1 MPKYKYVD
9 NSIALIESCK
19 SFLTIYRT
27 AIFNKFIILLLDTA
41 MALELRQQMKMT
53 QQLVMTQ
60 QLQQAISLLQL
71 SRLELMD
78 TISSEMLEN
87 PFLEESFDE
96 IPQDHEFID
105 KKSDDESVYDKE
117 ISNTADW
124 EDYLGDLSSTPR
136 TSSARE
142 FEALDEMTSY
152 EARYAT
158 KTSLDSHLMWQLHLS
173 DFSEN
178 EILIGEAIIGN
189 LDDRG
194 FLVASVDEI
203 IQQLE
208 QDNNFFF
215 SDVLVNE
222 SKVLENHDILSEIQ
236 QKQDKVEQVLSVIQN
251 FDPIG
256 VASRSV
262 QESLLVQVKNLKYDR
277 DPILLELITVHL
289 EDLEAKRYK
298 PIMKKFKID
307 EEILF
312 EYIQLIKTL
321 DPMPGSAYSDV
332 QSHYVAPDV
341 YVYKVDDDF
350 VIVLNEDG
358 IPQLQL
364 SEIYS
369 QMPVTHISSEQKD
382 FLSEKQ
388 KAATWLIKAIYQ
400 RQKTLYKVIESIVK
414 YQQEFFANGVTKLKP
429 LILKT
434 VAEDIGM
441 HESTISRITTNKY
454 VATSFGT
461 YEIKFF
467 FNSGLVLEDGN
478 EVGSESVKAA
488 IKKYIAAEDPK
499 SPLSD
504 EKLCEILKN
513 ELGVE
518 MARRTVAKYR
528 TALDIPSSSRRKSF
542 F

>member
-1 MPKYKYVD
+1 
-9 NSIALIESCK
+9 
-19 SFLTIYRT
+19 
-27 AIFNKFIILLLDTA
+27 
-41 MALELRQQMKMT
+41 MALELRQQLKMT

-96 IPQDHEFID
+96 ASTEHDFIEKQTD
-105 KKSDDESVYDKE
+105 NETVYDKE
-117 ISNTADW
+117 ISNAADW

-136 TSSARE
+136 SSSARE
-142 FEALDEMTSY
+142 YEALDELTSY
-152 EARYAT
+152 ESRYST
-158 KTSLDSHLMWQLHLS
+158 KTSLESHLMWQLHLS
-173 DFSEN
+173 EFTEQ
-178 EILIGEAIIGN
+178 EIAIGEAIIGN
-189 LDDRG
+189 LDDKG
-194 FLVASVDEI
+194 FLAATMHEI
-203 IQQLE
+203 LHQLE
-208 QDNNFFF
+208 QD
-215 SDVLVNE
+215 LVFIDQEE
-222 SKVLENHDILSEIQ
+222 SLNTSQEKNDNHDLISEMNVKIDFIEKVLSKIQ
-236 QKQDKVEQVLSVIQN
+236 H
-251 FDPIG
+251 FDPVG

-262 QESLLVQVKNLKYDR
+262 QESLLVQIRSLNYDR
-277 DPILLELITVHL
+277 DPILLELISSHL
-289 EDLEAKRYK
+289 EDLELKRYK

-312 EYIQLIKTL
+312 EYLQLIKSL
-321 DPMPGSAYSDV
+321 DPMPGAGYSDV
-332 QSHYVAPDV
+332 QSHYVSPDV
-341 YVYKVDDDF
+341 YVYQVEDDF
-350 VIVLNEDG
+350 LIVLNEEG

-364 SEIYS
+364 SEIYT
-369 QMPVTHISSEQKD
+369 QMPVTKISNEQKE

-388 KAATWLIKAIYQ
+388 KSATWLIKAIYQ
-400 RQKTLYKVIESIVK
+400 RQKTLYKVVESIVK
-414 YQQEFFANGVTKLKP
+414 YQQEFFMYGVTKLKP

-454 VATSFGT
+454 IATTHGT
-461 YEIKFF
+461 FEIKFF
-467 FNSGLVLEDGN
+467 FNSGLILENGN

-488 IKKYIAAEDPK
+488 IKKYISEEDPK
-499 SPLSD
+499 NPLSD

-513 ELGVE
+513 ELSVD

-528 TALDIPSSSRRKSF
+528 TALDIPSSSKRKSF